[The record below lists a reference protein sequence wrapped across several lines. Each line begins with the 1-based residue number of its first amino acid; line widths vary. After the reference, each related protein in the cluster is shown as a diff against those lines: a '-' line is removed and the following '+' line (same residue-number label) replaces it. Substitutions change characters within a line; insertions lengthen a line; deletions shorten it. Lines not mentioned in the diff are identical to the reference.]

1 MSLYANIDHLAG
13 AAGVEALSVDA
24 PEKERLF
31 RGLERWRPVLE
42 GAIALLKM
50 TGETSIRLVIGAHT
64 MVVQHELKETV
75 AVVIP
80 TGHAIAKSLR
90 RMIRRMARKDRG
102 PYIAPT
108 PAATPA
114 LLPEHANAN
123 ANAEPP
129 SRTPNPPQA
138 SPPTPSPVLGQHN
151 GQQPASAAT
160 PPKPINNGWG
170 DRFSS

>member
-13 AAGVEALSVDA
+13 ASGVEALTVDA

-31 RGLERWRPVLE
+31 RGLERWRPILE
-42 GAIALLKM
+42 GAITLLKM
-50 TGETSIRLVIGAHT
+50 TGETSIRLVIGTHT

-102 PYIAPT
+102 PYIAPA
-108 PAATPA
+108 PAPVPAPA
-114 LLPEHANAN
+114 LIHGQTSAP
-123 ANAEPP
+123 AEPP
-129 SRTPNPPQA
+129 SRVPSAPQA
-138 SPPTPSPVLGQHN
+138 SPPMRSPVLGQHN
-151 GQQPASAAT
+151 GQQPATAAT

>member
-13 AAGVEALSVDA
+13 AAGIEALAVDA

-31 RGLERWRPVLE
+31 RGLERWHPVLE
-42 GAIALLKM
+42 GAITLLQM
-50 TGETSIRLVIGAHT
+50 TGETSIRLVIGTHT

-108 PAATPA
+108 PAPA
-114 LLPEHANAN
+114 LITEQASAP
-123 ANAEPP
+123 AEPP
-129 SRTPNPPQA
+129 SRAPTPPQA
-138 SPPTPSPVLGQHN
+138 SPPMHSPVLGQHN
-151 GQQPASAAT
+151 GQQPATATT
-160 PPKPINNGWG
+160 PPKSMSNGWG

>member
-1 MSLYANIDHLAG
+1 MSLYVNIDHLA
-13 AAGVEALSVDA
+13 AASGVVALSVDS

-31 RGLERWRPVLE
+31 RGLERWRPVLD
-42 GAIALLKM
+42 GAVKLLQM
-50 TGETSIRLVIGAHT
+50 TGETSIRLVVGEHT

-102 PYIAPT
+102 PYQPPAPKAQPGVAGT
-108 PAATPA
+108 G
-114 LLPEHANAN
+114 
-123 ANAEPP
+123 EPLSRAP
-129 SRTPNPPQA
+129 SQPQA
-138 SPPTPSPVLGQHN
+138 APATRGPSILGQH
-151 GQQPASAAT
+151 GSAQPAPS
-160 PPKPINNGWG
+160 KPMSNGWG